1 MRKVLL
7 AVDGSEHSNQA
18 TRFLVKFVQEHGP
31 VEIHVANVEPA
42 PIGWQTHGM
51 EDKAINVHLA
61 ALAHQAMKSA
71 QDILKAAEVAHH
83 VHFKKGDAAEVLTAM
98 AKELG
103 CDCIVMGNRGLG
115 AVTGLALGS
124 VTTAVLHLT
133 SLPVVC
139 VK

>member
-42 PIGWQTHGM
+42 PIGWQTHSM

-61 ALAHQAMKSA
+61 TLAHQVMKSA
-71 QDILKAAEVAHH
+71 QDLLKAAEIPHH
-83 VHFKKGDAAEVLTAM
+83 THFKKGDAAEALTAL
-98 AKELG
+98 AKDLG

-115 AVTGLALGS
+115 AVSGLALGS
-124 VTTAVLHLT
+124 VTTSVLHLT
-133 SLPVVC
+133 DLPVVC